1 MENRQQQ
8 ILAEI
13 QSMMASIRNELNMLD
28 IKISE
33 FQQIAGASGNEPEPI
48 DLEHIDF
55 TMEAPVEQVVET
67 EMEMEIEPEV
77 EPEVEAEVEVEVDV
91 EVEAEV
97 EADVEVEVEPVEE
110 EEPEV
115 IEVPVAEDVV
125 EAEIE
130 AEAEAEVEIVSEV
143 EEVDEPEVVTEPDV
157 DDDLPFFEEESVF
170 AEPAKPEPVKV
181 EPVAPKEEATAL
193 IDAMLDKFAWKNDM
207 PGSAV
212 KDVRSAISLNDRILF
227 INKLFAEDPMAFQA
241 AIGKLNAMESLDEV
255 VAYVQAE
262 HSDWNLESDV
272 VYRFMM
278 AVRRKVR

>member
-28 IKISE
+28 VKISE
-33 FQQIAGASGNEPEPI
+33 FQQIAAGAGNEPEPI
-48 DLEHIDF
+48 DLEPIEF
-55 TMEAPVEQVVET
+55 TMEASEIEVVQPEL
-67 EMEMEIEPEV
+67 EVEIEPE
-77 EPEVEAEVEVEVDV
+77 AEIES
-91 EVEAEV
+91 
-97 EADVEVEVEPVEE
+97 EVEVEPEME
-110 EEPEV
+110 
-115 IEVPVAEDVV
+115 V
-125 EAEIE
+125 EA
-130 AEAEAEVEIVSEV
+130 
-143 EEVDEPEVVTEPDV
+143 EPEVVETEPEPEPEVESAPEVVVEEVVEDLPV
-157 DDDLPFFEEESVF
+157 EDDDLPFFEEESVF
-170 AEPAKPEPVKV
+170 TEPEPVKV
-181 EPVAPKEEATAL
+181 EPVKEEPVAVKEEPAAL
-193 IDAMLDKFAWKNDM
+193 IDAMLDKLAWRRDM

-255 VAYVQAE
+255 VAYVKAE
-262 HSDWNLESDV
+262 HSNWNLESDV

>member
-28 IKISE
+28 VKISE
-33 FQQIAGASGNEPEPI
+33 FQQIAEGSGNELEPI
-48 DLEHIDF
+48 DLEPIDF
-55 TMEAPVEQVVET
+55 TMEAPEIEVVQPEL
-67 EMEMEIEPEV
+67 EIEPEV
-77 EPEVEAEVEVEVDV
+77 EVKIEVEP
-91 EVEAEV
+91 
-97 EADVEVEVEPVEE
+97 EVEPV
-110 EEPEV
+110 
-115 IEVPVAEDVV
+115 
-125 EAEIE
+125 
-130 AEAEAEVEIVSEV
+130 V
-143 EEVDEPEVVTEPDV
+143 EEVVEDLPVEE

-170 AEPAKPEPVKV
+170 AEPEPVKV
-181 EPVAPKEEATAL
+181 EPVKEEPVAAKEEPAAL
-193 IDAMLDKFAWKNDM
+193 IDAMLDKLAWKKDM

-255 VAYVQAE
+255 VAYVKAE
-262 HSDWNLESDV
+262 HSDWNLESDI

>member
-1 MENRQQQ
+1 
-8 ILAEI
+8 
-13 QSMMASIRNELNMLD
+13 MMASIRNELNMLD

-77 EPEVEAEVEVEVDV
+77 EVEAEVEPEVEAEVE
-91 EVEAEV
+91 
-97 EADVEVEVEPVEE
+97 VEVEVEPVEE

-115 IEVPVAEDVV
+115 IEEPVAEDVV

-130 AEAEAEVEIVSEV
+130 AEAEAEVELVSEV
-143 EEVDEPEVVTEPDV
+143 EEVDEPEVVTEPDE

>member
-1 MENRQQQ
+1 M
-8 ILAEI
+8 
-13 QSMMASIRNELNMLD
+13 
-28 IKISE
+28 
-33 FQQIAGASGNEPEPI
+33 
-48 DLEHIDF
+48 
-55 TMEAPVEQVVET
+55 
-67 EMEMEIEPEV
+67 
-77 EPEVEAEVEVEVDV
+77 
-91 EVEAEV
+91 
-97 EADVEVEVEPVEE
+97 
-110 EEPEV
+110 

-125 EAEIE
+125 EAD
-130 AEAEAEVEIVSEV
+130 V
-143 EEVDEPEVVTEPDV
+143 EEEVVEPEVVTEPDV

>member
-1 MENRQQQ
+1 
-8 ILAEI
+8 
-13 QSMMASIRNELNMLD
+13 MMASIRNELNMLD

-67 EMEMEIEPEV
+67 EMEMAIEPEV
-77 EPEVEAEVEVEVDV
+77 EPEVEL
-91 EVEAEV
+91 EVEAEP
-97 EADVEVEVEPVEE
+97 EVEVEPVEE

-125 EAEIE
+125 EAD
-130 AEAEAEVEIVSEV
+130 VV
-143 EEVDEPEVVTEPDV
+143 EEVVEPEVVTEPDV

-170 AEPAKPEPVKV
+170 EEPAKPEPVKV
-181 EPVAPKEEATAL
+181 EQVAPKEEATAL

>member
-77 EPEVEAEVEVEVDV
+77 EPEVEAEVEVDV
-91 EVEAEV
+91 EVEAEVEPEV

-125 EAEIE
+125 ETD
-130 AEAEAEVEIVSEV
+130 VELVSEV

>member
-28 IKISE
+28 VKISE
-33 FQQIAGASGNEPEPI
+33 FQQIASGSGNELEPI
-48 DLEHIDF
+48 DLEPIDF
-55 TMEAPVEQVVET
+55 TMEAPEIEVVQPEL
-67 EMEMEIEPEV
+67 EIEPEV
-77 EPEVEAEVEVEVDV
+77 EVKIEVEP
-91 EVEAEV
+91 
-97 EADVEVEVEPVEE
+97 EVEPV
-110 EEPEV
+110 
-115 IEVPVAEDVV
+115 
-125 EAEIE
+125 
-130 AEAEAEVEIVSEV
+130 V
-143 EEVDEPEVVTEPDV
+143 EEVVEDLPVEE

-170 AEPAKPEPVKV
+170 AEPEPVKV
-181 EPVAPKEEATAL
+181 EPVKEEPVAAKEEPAAL
-193 IDAMLDKFAWKNDM
+193 IDAMLDKLAWKKDM

-255 VAYVQAE
+255 VAYVKAE
-262 HSDWNLESDV
+262 HSDWNLESDI

>member
-77 EPEVEAEVEVEVDV
+77 EVEPEVEPEVEAEVEVEAEPEV
-91 EVEAEV
+91 EVEA
-97 EADVEVEVEPVEE
+97 VEE

-125 EAEIE
+125 EAD
-130 AEAEAEVEIVSEV
+130 VELVSEV
-143 EEVDEPEVVTEPDV
+143 EEVGEPEVVTEPDV